1 VVDVAEAGRRWRG
14 EQGSITPFV
23 AIVAGGLIFVAGMVY
38 DGGQMLSTYSRAG
51 DLAANAARAAA
62 QATDP
67 NELYAT
73 GTVRLDADEAQAR
86 ADALLSQAGHA
97 GTGDVNVEGN
107 QVTVTVTLRHRPHIL
122 PIAARSISAS
132 ASATAVRGVEGG

>member
-1 VVDVAEAGRRWRG
+1 MMRGALRWRDR
-14 EQGSITPFV
+14 GSVTPFV
-23 AIVAGGLIFVAGMVY
+23 AIIAGGLIFVAGMVY
-38 DGGQMLSTYSRAG
+38 DGGMVLSTYTRAG

-67 NELYAT
+67 AELYAT
-73 GTVRLDADEAQAR
+73 GTVRLDEDDARAR
-86 ADALLSQAGHA
+86 ADALLAQAGHP

-107 QVTVTVTLRHRPHIL
+107 QVTVTVTLQHNPRIL
-122 PIAARSISAS
+122 PISARSISAS